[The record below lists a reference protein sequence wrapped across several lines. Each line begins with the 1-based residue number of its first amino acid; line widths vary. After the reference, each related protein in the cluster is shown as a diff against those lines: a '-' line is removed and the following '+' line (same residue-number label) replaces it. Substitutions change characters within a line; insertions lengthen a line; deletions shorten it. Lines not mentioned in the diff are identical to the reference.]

1 MVVVVGSSSA
11 SIAAVRAYRVTAETA
26 EGVIVVGGSVAA
38 KSASRTLASLEI
50 SAGTLASLEIS
61 IGPS

>member
-26 EGVIVVGGSVAA
+26 EGVIVVGESVAA

-50 SAGTLASLEIS
+50 SAGTLVSLEIS